1 MITSVKGIV
10 GTPVTPFTADN
21 RVDGETFQR
30 LVDFLIRQGINVL
43 GHPMHVGEN
52 ISMSGEERRLLTQ
65 LAVEAV
71 QGRVPVFINTS
82 LPGTDEV
89 VALSRHAQSLGVQ
102 GVIVISPYFWEPPAA
117 SHLDHFVTVASSID
131 ISLIA
136 YNYPERLGV
145 TITPEMVAEL
155 IRRCPN
161 FVGLKDASFEMRYFT
176 EVCRVAASLRP
187 EFGVFSGLEYTLPA
201 MAMGGGGSFSA
212 IGEIAPRLVKSLYD
226 ACASGDFKKALPLQ
240 WKVSHL
246 YSILSAGFPA
256 YKVAMQIMGRPC
268 GKPRKPIPVL
278 DSEAARRIESQMKE
292 LGLLDEEPYGWG

>member
-1 MITSVKGIV
+1 
-10 GTPVTPFTADN
+10 
-21 RVDGETFQR
+21 
-30 LVDFLIRQGINVL
+30 
-43 GHPMHVGEN
+43 
-52 ISMSGEERRLLTQ
+52 
-65 LAVEAV
+65 
-71 QGRVPVFINTS
+71 VFINTS

-89 VALSRHAQSLGVQ
+89 VALSRHAQSAGAQ
-102 GVIVISPYFWEPPAA
+102 GVIVISPYFWEPPLA
-117 SHLDHFVTVASSID
+117 SHIDHFVTVAASLD

-176 EVCRVAASLRP
+176 EVCRVARCLHP
-187 EFGVFSGLEYTLPA
+187 DFGVFSGLEYTLPA
-201 MAMGGGGSFSA
+201 IAMGGAGSFSA

-226 ACASGDFKKALPLQ
+226 ACAAGDFKKALPLQ

-278 DSEAARRIESQMKE
+278 DADATRRIESQMKE
-292 LGLLDEEPYGWG
+292 LGILDEEPHAWS